1 MVALLNRRRDVSMS
15 NRSQHQGDYKA
26 VERESPGNE
35 RTIFFME
42 EIQKGAK
49 AFLKKEYQWVSVF
62 VIIMMVLLAVVL
74 AVVIAPL
81 TAVTHLLG
89 AS

>member
-1 MVALLNRRRDVSMS
+1 
-15 NRSQHQGDYKA
+15 
-26 VERESPGNE
+26 
-35 RTIFFME
+35 ME

-74 AVVIAPL
+74 AVVIARL
-81 TAVTHLLG
+81 AAVTYLLG